1 MTANRTLIGH
11 KCAGVI
17 AAYSEY
23 ANIPLR
29 EAFDIFYK
37 SSLYKLIRDGI
48 SDMHCRSDGYLAE
61 ELQMEIDKKSKPR
74 ITSACSENN

>member
-1 MTANRTLIGH
+1 LTANRTLIGH

-17 AAYSEY
+17 KAYADY

-29 EAFDIFYK
+29 KAFDIFYT
-37 SSLYKLIRDGI
+37 SNLYIEIRNGI

-61 ELQMEIDKKSKPR
+61 ELQLELDRS
-74 ITSACSENN
+74 TL